1 MIEIQSVGAC
11 AYHVSTS
18 AVKLINNN
26 YRYNKGRQQRITVC
40 HNLAIIDMTEQT
52 NTTSV
57 RMCRCNRVHIINQ
70 TITKES
76 N

>member
-18 AVKLINNN
+18 AVKLIKNN
-26 YRYNKGRQQRITVC
+26 YKYNKGRQQRITVC
-40 HNLAIIDMTEQT
+40 HNLAILGMTEKT

-57 RMCRCNRVHIINQ
+57 CMCRRNSVHIINQ
-70 TITKES
+70 TLAKE
-76 N
+76 